1 MRGDYSSAELGKLA
15 RKSHDRGQVLRLLAL
30 AAVLDGRSRLEASQ
44 VGLMDRQ
51 TLRDWVHRFNEEGPE
66 GLINRRGGG
75 GRSKLSAEQQRQL
88 AGLVE
93 TGPGDLVPGLVRWRC
108 VDLVAVIKERFGVD
122 YHPSTVARIL
132 NELGYSPRQSLEDI
146 ILFL

>member
-1 MRGDYSSAELGKLA
+1 
-15 RKSHDRGQVLRLLAL
+15 
-30 AAVLDGRSRLEASQ
+30 
-44 VGLMDRQ
+44 MDRQ

-132 NELGYSPRQSLEDI
+132 NELGYSHISGRPQHPKQDEQVIEAFKKTSPRS
-146 ILFL
+146 